1 MYNRIIYVLKS
12 NIIFYFYFNIHS
24 IETSDDTKNASIL
37 NFNML
42 VVILTVAMNLH
53 AQVITST
60 YA

>member
-12 NIIFYFYFNIHS
+12 NIIFYLYFNIHS